1 MLSVYFHILTHKKK
15 SRLGAPQ
22 ENLAVEWAIHSRVSD
37 VRVNHGREV
46 LSPPSRRGS
55 KARKMR
61 NAIYRPMRLI
71 FSQVQAKKANK
82 DSEIWLSSRKT
93 NRNKYS
99 HGRELFVPRKSDGK
113 HLSGAVQM
121 HSSLAHNTLI
131 RDSHTHSTLCACF
144 AKLPLALCETTKVN
158 EFDYLTKI
166 NTRESMYERIDRRR
180 SDMSLLARLNLI
192 RAVC

>member
-1 MLSVYFHILTHKKK
+1 MMSNYLGRYRRLFSSSCSYYSASSDCAFGLFSYFDPQKK
-15 SRLGAPQ
+15 SRLGAPH

-55 KARKMR
+55 KAREMR

-99 HGRELFVPRKSDGK
+99 HGRELFVPRKKRRKTS
-113 HLSGAVQM
+113 
-121 HSSLAHNTLI
+121 
-131 RDSHTHSTLCACF
+131 F
-144 AKLPLALCETTKVN
+144 
-158 EFDYLTKI
+158 
-166 NTRESMYERIDRRR
+166 RR
-180 SDMSLLARLNLI
+180 SPDALLTRS
-192 RAVC
+192 